1 MKEKMVA
8 SLASSHAFFE
18 RNDGQTSLLHELHDF
33 PFEQFIA
40 IELEG
45 TFDGTSANFYVMS
58 SSTLEK
64 TKSTSFVAFEQINNL
79 CEFSFKKN

>member
-1 MKEKMVA
+1 
-8 SLASSHAFFE
+8 
-18 RNDGQTSLLHELHDF
+18 LHHL

-40 IELEG
+40 IDLEG

-64 TKSTSFVAFEQINNL
+64 TKLTSFLAFE
-79 CEFSFKKN
+79 

>member
-1 MKEKMVA
+1 
-8 SLASSHAFFE
+8 
-18 RNDGQTSLLHELHDF
+18 LHELHDF

-64 TKSTSFVAFEQINNL
+64 TKSTSFVAFE
-79 CEFSFKKN
+79 

>member
-1 MKEKMVA
+1 MHH
-8 SLASSHAFFE
+8 L
-18 RNDGQTSLLHELHDF
+18 

-64 TKSTSFVAFEQINNL
+64 TKLTSFVAFERSTMCVNFLQKKTKSYK
-79 CEFSFKKN
+79 CQCYFSKQKKGAW